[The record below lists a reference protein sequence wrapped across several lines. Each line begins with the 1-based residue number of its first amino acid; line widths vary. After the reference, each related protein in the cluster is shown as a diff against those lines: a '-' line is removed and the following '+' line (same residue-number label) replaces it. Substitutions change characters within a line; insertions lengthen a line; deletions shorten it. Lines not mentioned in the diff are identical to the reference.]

1 MLRINIGTLTNLQ
14 TEINLQKYVAV
25 TLQINV
31 LDRTLVQSGPVVH
44 AYLDDSKGK

>member
-1 MLRINIGTLTNLQ
+1 MLRVNIGTLTNLS

-31 LDRTLVQSGPVVH
+31 LDRTLVQSGSVVY

>member
-31 LDRTLVQSGPVVH
+31 LDRTLAQSESVVH
-44 AYLDDSKGK
+44 AYLDDSKRK